1 MRDMLQEWT
10 QYILK
15 ANTPYPMKNP
25 DQGRAEV
32 SQDNARDIVEAI
44 DQLIC
49 RRMVMSKYWTTKSQD
64 EEVELLK
71 RKITDYLLVTDPRAG
86 VFRKPE

>member
-1 MRDMLQEWT
+1 MLQEWT
-10 QYILK
+10 QYIFK

-25 DQGRAEV
+25 DEGRAEV

-49 RRMVMSKYWTTKSQD
+49 QRLKMKEYWTSSEQD
-64 EEVELLK
+64 ETVELLK
-71 RKITDYLLVTDPRAG
+71 RRITDYLLVTDPRAG